1 MAQLQENSRFQNR
14 DFVANWC
21 KTVILL
27 SDYACMNQTLMHPA
41 RARGL
46 KNTFFVTK
54 VSELVFKHLVS
65 KGGGAG
71 HEEGPKVSHSPG
83 QKAHN

>member
-1 MAQLQENSRFQNR
+1 
-14 DFVANWC
+14 
-21 KTVILL
+21 
-27 SDYACMNQTLMHPA
+27 MNQTLMHPA

-46 KNTFFVTK
+46 KNTFLVTK